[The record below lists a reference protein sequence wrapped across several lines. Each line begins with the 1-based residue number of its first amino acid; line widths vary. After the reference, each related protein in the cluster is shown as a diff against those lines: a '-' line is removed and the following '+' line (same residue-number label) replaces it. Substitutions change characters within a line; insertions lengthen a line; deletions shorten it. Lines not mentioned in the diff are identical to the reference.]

1 MQPGLNTPIDDQG
14 FTRCPQPRPAT
25 PMMITTPLR
34 LHLRHQPAEV
44 ARRPHIASRLGRR
57 QQPLRRNPA
66 RRPGDPFSHQIRHP
80 IEVPAPRLPLRLFT
94 RLMCLDDLLHRLV
107 GSAAHPSRTPIRA
120 HISVGSKHIHPF
132 PRVLHNG
139 DPPSAAAV
147 TGSHRH
153 REPRKGLNDND
164 TRTKN
169 GDFHWP
175 PAGTAT
181 WPPVGTF
188 SWPRTLGGTSPGA
201 PVCQTGWS
209 GSVLSTFD
217 TR

>member
-139 DPPSAAAV
+139 DPPSAVEV

-153 REPRKGLNDND
+153 REPRKGAQRQRHDE
-164 TRTKN
+164 RRM
-169 GDFHWP
+169 
-175 PAGTAT
+175 
-181 WPPVGTF
+181 GTF
-188 SWPRTLGGTSPGA
+188 IGHQRGSLPGHQWGLFHGHGQLAKCWLGIHPGPEIVALYLGERT
-201 PVCQTGWS
+201 
-209 GSVLSTFD
+209 
-217 TR
+217 R